1 MKTTFDL
8 PEPLLRRAKAAAAH
22 QGRPL
27 RDLVAEAIEAKLAAD
42 DALSDAA
49 TSKSASPDHG
59 WKAFAARLVK
69 QEDGTWVNPD
79 GIDDERFFQ
88 ALEDIRA
95 ERRRAQ
101 VRDPFAD
108 FLPED
113 LVPEDAAPAKAHAAV
128 GPEKPATHP
137 RKAAAAAVRKSRPR

>member
-27 RDLVAEAIEAKLAAD
+27 RELVAEAIDAKLVAD
-42 DALSDAA
+42 SALVN
-49 TSKSASPDHG
+49 ASTGQDHG
-59 WKAFAARLVK
+59 WKAYAAKLVK
-69 QEDGTWVNPD
+69 QADGTWVNPD

-95 ERRRAQ
+95 ESRLAPL
-101 VRDPFAD
+101 RDPFAGFASVGLD
-108 FLPED
+108 HLA
-113 LVPEDAAPAKAHAAV
+113 AAPAV
-128 GPEKPATHP
+128 PVKPAARP
-137 RKAAAAAVRKSRPR
+137 RKAAASAARKRGPR

>member
-27 RDLVAEAIEAKLAAD
+27 RDLVAEAIDAKLAAD
-42 DALSDAA
+42 GALVGAA
-49 TSKSASPDHG
+49 KSAPAAPDHG
-59 WKAFAARLVK
+59 WKAFTAKLVK
-69 QEDGTWVNPD
+69 QADGTWVNPD
-79 GIDDERFFQ
+79 GINDERFFQ

-95 ERRRAQ
+95 EGRRAPL
-101 VRDPFAD
+101 RDPFAD

-113 LVPEDAAPAKAHAAV
+113 LAPTDAAPASPPTAV
-128 GPEKPATHP
+128 EPRKPAARP
-137 RKAAAAAVRKSRPR
+137 RKAAAAVARKRRPR